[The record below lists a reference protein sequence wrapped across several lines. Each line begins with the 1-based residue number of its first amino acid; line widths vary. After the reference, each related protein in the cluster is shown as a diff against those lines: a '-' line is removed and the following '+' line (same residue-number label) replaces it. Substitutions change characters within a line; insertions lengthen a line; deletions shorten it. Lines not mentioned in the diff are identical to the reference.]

1 VVLEDRCK
9 AGFVQAP
16 EIRPSQPPAIHTDQ
30 MTVQSSRGWCRIAP
44 QDLVDKLHHD
54 LTPALC
60 QYAQD
65 PRRLAFVRE
74 TARESVAEF
83 VRQWLAREKRW
94 NPWKFTS
101 IHVQFRDEKTL
112 PSAPTL
118 QVPAH
123 SD

>member
-1 VVLEDRCK
+1 
-9 AGFVQAP
+9 
-16 EIRPSQPPAIHTDQ
+16 
-30 MTVQSSRGWCRIAP
+30 MAP

-83 VRQWLAREKRW
+83 VRQWLARENRW
-94 NPWKFTS
+94 NPS
-101 IHVQFRDEKTL
+101 RISAIHVQFRDEKTL

-118 QVPAH
+118 QLPAY

>member
-1 VVLEDRCK
+1 
-9 AGFVQAP
+9 
-16 EIRPSQPPAIHTDQ
+16 
-30 MTVQSSRGWCRIAP
+30 MAP

-65 PRRLAFVRE
+65 SRRLAFVRE

-83 VRQWLAREKRW
+83 VRLWLVRENRW
-94 NPWKFTS
+94 NPGKFTS
-101 IHVQFRDEKTL
+101 IHVQFRDEMTL
-112 PSAPTL
+112 PAAPTL
-118 QVPAH
+118 QLSAN